1 MATLHSDQTF
11 ADGNVLSASALTNHV
26 VNATPLATFI
36 SAQGA
41 ITSPLPADEI
51 LIATSGSA
59 DAKKITLSN
68 LAAHLPTGTTA
79 VDLAVTGATTLTGA
93 LTANGNVTLGDASA
107 DALTVNATSSFG
119 QPVTVSSDSTLG
131 TAAVTGTWA
140 RSSTTITVTKT
151 AHGLTAGNS
160 RYFVFTGTS
169 STPIAS
175 NVLNGTYSVV
185 TAATDTF
192 TITVAAVGDV
202 VGDIT
207 WYEKSLTLNSTLTG
221 ALQGNIPVN
230 VANVDIA
237 TGDEFLIR
245 DASDFNRL
253 KTITAFYAVKSYGNI
268 ELHSS
273 TTTTIT
279 GTGTRSSGSTT
290 VNILKASHGM
300 RTGDVLYI
308 PTSGGFAAGWYSATY
323 VDANNF
329 TVVTAATTVLSV
341 TLTWYSYAFTGAN
354 IYSVYG
360 PIVTTTA
367 FQVNFITK
375 PAASTYALNLTV
387 EVGNNTSTLTLP
399 CCGIGVSGST
409 GLNAS
414 FLKTVNGFGVGVLTT
429 AGGAGVS
436 LSGSSL
442 NFTAIW

>member
-93 LTANGNVTLGDASA
+93 LTANGNTILGDTSA
-107 DALTVNATSSFG
+107 DTLTVNATSTFG

-230 VANVDIA
+230 VANVEQA
-237 TGDEFLIR
+237 TGDEYLIR
-245 DASDFNRL
+245 DSSDSNRL
-253 KTITAFYAVKSYGNI
+253 KTVSIFGVKAYGNI
-268 ELHSS
+268 PGVLPTATSLS
-273 TTTTIT
+273 ISKVSGVTTIT
-279 GTGTRSSGSTT
+279 LT
-290 VNILKASHGM
+290 SHGLSV
-300 RTGDVLYI
+300 GDVLWIDAATGVAAAWYNVTEV
-308 PTSGGFAAGWYSATY
+308 PTANTFRISAGSGSATSTSNCY
-323 VDANNF
+323 RLD
-329 TVVTAATTVLSV
+329 VTGCGNVSSAFARSTTQS
-341 TLTWYSYAFTGAN
+341 AMQ
-354 IYSVYG
+354 I
-360 PIVTTTA
+360 
-367 FQVNFITK
+367 NFIKK
-375 PAASTYALNLTV
+375 PSSANYALNFSWSAGDSLIYYAV
-387 EVGNNTSTLTLP
+387 NSSGTSYLDANF
-399 CCGIGVSGST
+399 I
-409 GLNAS
+409 
-414 FLKTVNGFGVGVLTT
+414 KTVNGFGLRTYRSDGTASLVASGTMNFSVL
-429 AGGAGVS
+429 
-436 LSGSSL
+436 
-442 NFTAIW
+442 W